1 MPTQAEID
9 EAIAQAAYD
18 GVKKQRVGNEE
29 TEQMSAAD
37 QIALAG
43 HAASNDSEV
52 RAAPHLALRF
62 ARTNVRVD

>member
-43 HAASNDSEV
+43 HAASNDSGV
-52 RAAPHLALRF
+52 KASPHKAMRF
-62 ARTNVRVD
+62 ARTIVRSD